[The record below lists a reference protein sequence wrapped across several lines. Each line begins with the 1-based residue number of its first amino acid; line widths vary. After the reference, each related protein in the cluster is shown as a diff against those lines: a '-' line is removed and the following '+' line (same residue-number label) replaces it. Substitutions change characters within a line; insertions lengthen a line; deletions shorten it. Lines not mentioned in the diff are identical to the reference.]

1 MKSIIIKQVICLL
14 AFFLME
20 NFAFSQESKLWVRF
34 DNTVFLPHVNSVG
47 RLISTSEELN
57 QLINDN
63 GMTGFIQAL
72 PDSKSKNLQNIYEV
86 SFFGNNEDVSISLS
100 KLPFIGLVEKAPD
113 YQVLYTP
120 DDYNIALSINNDTID
135 QYALDLINAQAAWD
149 LSHGSDSVV
158 IAISDQNYYQH
169 HVELEGKIAYY
180 DSTNLATETHGTAVA
195 ILTAGNTNNG
205 IGLSSI
211 GFESKL
217 ALYQMTFNEILVAS
231 YAGADVINISWT
243 SGCYYTQTQQDVIN
257 EAYNNGSFIIAA
269 AGNGTT
275 CGGADSLVYPASYTN
290 VFSVT
295 SVGPTNNHERFIGD
309 PSSTHQHNL
318 AVDVSAPGYDVT
330 ISPSSN
336 WYLNSSG
343 TSWAAAYVTG
353 TVGLMLSLNKCISN
367 IDIELI
373 LKNSSQNIDSLN
385 PLYAGKIGQGR
396 LDAHEAL
403 VMTTAHLGDL
413 TLSSALVDG
422 CTANDVSISV
432 SFVGGQAPH
441 DVIWSNGAN
450 SLSLDS
456 LGFGSNQITITDAHG
471 CSVNQVFN
479 VVDVQEPILN
489 SQVTNVACFG
499 DSSGQIELLFT
510 NPQEITNITWNNG
523 QSGTVL
529 SNLSVGT
536 YEATISYNNGLCS
549 IMQSELVQSPNVL
562 SIAALITDIDSINAG
577 AIDVTVSG
585 GTPPYLYNWDNNQQT
600 EDLSNLIA
608 GVYSIS
614 VTDSAGCSLAAFY
627 EISEDTTGQSDGL
640 DEVDYFNIHAYPNP
654 SNGDVTIS
662 WSGELISLELIS
674 ALGQVISKQY
684 SFPTNTK
691 LLKNLNSGVYFVRYT
706 KNQTTSKTIKL
717 VVL

>member
-1 MKSIIIKQVICLL
+1 L
-14 AFFLME
+14 
-20 NFAFSQESKLWVRF
+20 
-34 DNTVFLPHVNSVG
+34 
-47 RLISTSEELN
+47 
-57 QLINDN
+57 
-63 GMTGFIQAL
+63 
-72 PDSKSKNLQNIYEV
+72 
-86 SFFGNNEDVSISLS
+86 
-100 KLPFIGLVEKAPD
+100 
-113 YQVLYTP
+113 
-120 DDYNIALSINNDTID
+120 
-135 QYALDLINAQAAWD
+135 
-149 LSHGSDSVV
+149 
-158 IAISDQNYYQH
+158 
-169 HVELEGKIAYY
+169 
-180 DSTNLATETHGTAVA
+180 
-195 ILTAGNTNNG
+195 
-205 IGLSSI
+205 
-211 GFESKL
+211 
-217 ALYQMTFNEILVAS
+217 
-231 YAGADVINISWT
+231 
-243 SGCYYTQTQQDVIN
+243 
-257 EAYNNGSFIIAA
+257 
-269 AGNGTT
+269 
-275 CGGADSLVYPASYTN
+275 
-290 VFSVT
+290 
-295 SVGPTNNHERFIGD
+295 
-309 PSSTHQHNL
+309 
-318 AVDVSAPGYDVT
+318 
-330 ISPSSN
+330 
-336 WYLNSSG
+336 
-343 TSWAAAYVTG
+343 
-353 TVGLMLSLNKCISN
+353 
-367 IDIELI
+367 
-373 LKNSSQNIDSLN
+373 
-385 PLYAGKIGQGR
+385 
-396 LDAHEAL
+396 
-403 VMTTAHLGDL
+403 
-413 TLSSALVDG
+413 
-422 CTANDVSISV
+422 
-432 SFVGGQAPH
+432 
-441 DVIWSNGAN
+441 IWSNGAN

-499 DSSGQIELLFT
+499 DSSGQIELLLT

-536 YEATISYNNGLCS
+536 YDATISYNNGLCS

-562 SIAALITDIDSINAG
+562 SITALITDIDSINTG

-614 VTDSAGCSLAAFY
+614 VTDSAGCNLAAFY

-640 DEVDYFNIHAYPNP
+640 DEVVYFNIHAYPNP

>member
-1 MKSIIIKQVICLL
+1 
-14 AFFLME
+14 
-20 NFAFSQESKLWVRF
+20 
-34 DNTVFLPHVNSVG
+34 
-47 RLISTSEELN
+47 
-57 QLINDN
+57 
-63 GMTGFIQAL
+63 
-72 PDSKSKNLQNIYEV
+72 
-86 SFFGNNEDVSISLS
+86 
-100 KLPFIGLVEKAPD
+100 
-113 YQVLYTP
+113 
-120 DDYNIALSINNDTID
+120 
-135 QYALDLINAQAAWD
+135 
-149 LSHGSDSVV
+149 
-158 IAISDQNYYQH
+158 
-169 HVELEGKIAYY
+169 
-180 DSTNLATETHGTAVA
+180 
-195 ILTAGNTNNG
+195 
-205 IGLSSI
+205 
-211 GFESKL
+211 
-217 ALYQMTFNEILVAS
+217 
-231 YAGADVINISWT
+231 
-243 SGCYYTQTQQDVIN
+243 
-257 EAYNNGSFIIAA
+257 
-269 AGNGTT
+269 
-275 CGGADSLVYPASYTN
+275 
-290 VFSVT
+290 
-295 SVGPTNNHERFIGD
+295 
-309 PSSTHQHNL
+309 
-318 AVDVSAPGYDVT
+318 
-330 ISPSSN
+330 
-336 WYLNSSG
+336 
-343 TSWAAAYVTG
+343 
-353 TVGLMLSLNKCISN
+353 MLSLNKCISN

>member
-14 AFFLME
+14 AFFLIV

-72 PDSKSKNLQNIYEV
+72 PDSKSKNLQNVYEV

-231 YAGADVINISWT
+231 YAGADVINLSWT

-367 IDIELI
+367 TDIELI

-422 CTANDVSISV
+422 CSANDVSISV

-441 DVIWSNGAN
+441 TLIWSNGAN

-456 LGFGSNQITITDAHG
+456 LGSGSNQITITDAHG

-536 YEATISYNNGLCS
+536 YDATISYNNDLCS
-549 IMQSELVQSPNVL
+549 IMQSALVQSPNVL
-562 SIAALITDIDSINAG
+562 SITALITDIDSINAG

-614 VTDSAGCSLAAFY
+614 VTDSAGCSLSAFY

-640 DEVDYFNIHAYPNP
+640 YEVDYFNIHAYPNP

>member
-57 QLINDN
+57 LLINDN
-63 GMTGFIQAL
+63 DMTGFIQAL

-441 DVIWSNGAN
+441 DVAWSNGAN

-456 LGFGSNQITITDAHG
+456 LGFGINQITITDAHG

-536 YEATISYNNGLCS
+536 YDATISYNNGLCS

-640 DEVDYFNIHAYPNP
+640 DEVIYFNINAYPNP

-662 WSGELISLELIS
+662 WSGELISLELIN

>member
-1 MKSIIIKQVICLL
+1 MKPIIIKQVICLL

-413 TLSSALVDG
+413 TLSSAFVDG

-441 DVIWSNGAN
+441 DVAWSNGAN

-456 LGFGSNQITITDAHG
+456 LGFGINQITITDAHG

-499 DSSGQIELLFT
+499 DSSGQIELLLS

-536 YEATISYNNGLCS
+536 YDATISYNNGLCS
-549 IMQSELVQSPNVL
+549 IMQSELVQSPNVI
-562 SIAALITDIDSINAG
+562 SITALITDIDSINAG

-600 EDLSNLIA
+600 EDLTNLIA

-640 DEVDYFNIHAYPNP
+640 DEVAYFNIHAYPNP

>member
-113 YQVLYTP
+113 YQVLYAP

-367 IDIELI
+367 TDIELI

-536 YEATISYNNGLCS
+536 YDATISYNNGLCS

>member
-1 MKSIIIKQVICLL
+1 MKPIIIKQVICLL

-367 IDIELI
+367 TDIELI

-413 TLSSALVDG
+413 TLSSAFVDG

-441 DVIWSNGAN
+441 DVAWSNGAN

-456 LGFGSNQITITDAHG
+456 LGFGINQITITDAHG

-536 YEATISYNNGLCS
+536 YDATISYNNGLCS
-549 IMQSELVQSPNVL
+549 IMQSELVQSPNVI
-562 SIAALITDIDSINAG
+562 SITALITDIDSINAG

-640 DEVDYFNIHAYPNP
+640 DEVIYFNINAYPNP

>member
-1 MKSIIIKQVICLL
+1 MKPIIIKQVICLL

-367 IDIELI
+367 TDIELI

-413 TLSSALVDG
+413 TLSSAFVDG

-441 DVIWSNGAN
+441 DVAWSNGAN

-456 LGFGSNQITITDAHG
+456 LGFGINQITITDAHG

-536 YEATISYNNGLCS
+536 YDATISYNNGLCS
-549 IMQSELVQSPNVL
+549 IMQSELVQSPNVI
-562 SIAALITDIDSINAG
+562 SITALITDIDSINAG

-640 DEVDYFNIHAYPNP
+640 DEVAYFNIYAYPNP

>member
-57 QLINDN
+57 LLINDN
-63 GMTGFIQAL
+63 DMTGFIQAL

-330 ISPSSN
+330 ISPSLN

-441 DVIWSNGAN
+441 DVAWSNGAN

-456 LGFGSNQITITDAHG
+456 LGFGINQITITDAHG

-536 YEATISYNNGLCS
+536 YDATISYNNGLCS

-640 DEVDYFNIHAYPNP
+640 DEVIYFNINAYPNP

-662 WSGELISLELIS
+662 WSGELISLELIN

>member
-1 MKSIIIKQVICLL
+1 MKPIIIKQVICLL

-367 IDIELI
+367 TDIELI

-413 TLSSALVDG
+413 TLSSAFVDG

-441 DVIWSNGAN
+441 DVAWSNGAN

-456 LGFGSNQITITDAHG
+456 LGFGINQITITDAHG

-536 YEATISYNNGLCS
+536 YDATISYNNGLCS
-549 IMQSELVQSPNVL
+549 IMQSELVQSPNVI
-562 SIAALITDIDSINAG
+562 SITALITDIDSINAG

-640 DEVDYFNIHAYPNP
+640 DEVAYFNIHAYPNP

>member
-72 PDSKSKNLQNIYEV
+72 PDSKSKNLQNVYEV

-113 YQVLYTP
+113 YQVLYAP
-120 DDYNIALSINNDTID
+120 DDYNIALSYNDTID

-367 IDIELI
+367 TDIELI

-441 DVIWSNGAN
+441 TLIWSNGAN

-456 LGFGSNQITITDAHG
+456 LGFGINQITITDAHG

-536 YEATISYNNGLCS
+536 YDATISYNNDLCS
-549 IMQSELVQSPNVL
+549 IMQSALVQSPNVL

-640 DEVDYFNIHAYPNP
+640 DEVAYFNIHAYPNP

>member
-113 YQVLYTP
+113 YQVLYAP

-295 SVGPTNNHERFIGD
+295 SVGPSNNHERFIGD

-367 IDIELI
+367 VDIELI

-385 PLYAGKIGQGR
+385 PLYSGKIGQGR
-396 LDAHEAL
+396 LDVHEAL

-441 DVIWSNGAN
+441 TLIWSNGAN

-456 LGFGSNQITITDAHG
+456 LGFGINQITITDAHG

-523 QSGTVL
+523 QSGTFL

-536 YEATISYNNGLCS
+536 YDATISYNNGLCS

-562 SIAALITDIDSINAG
+562 SITALITDIDSINAG

>member
-113 YQVLYTP
+113 YQVLYAP

-367 IDIELI
+367 TDIELI

-413 TLSSALVDG
+413 TLSSAFVDG

-441 DVIWSNGAN
+441 DVAWSNGAN

-456 LGFGSNQITITDAHG
+456 LGFGINQITITDAHG

-562 SIAALITDIDSINAG
+562 SITALITDIDSINAG

>member
-14 AFFLME
+14 AFFLMV

-113 YQVLYTP
+113 YQVLYAP

-367 IDIELI
+367 TDIELI

-441 DVIWSNGAN
+441 TLIWSNGAN

-536 YEATISYNNGLCS
+536 YDATISYNNGLCS

-562 SIAALITDIDSINAG
+562 SITALITDIDSINAG

>member
-1 MKSIIIKQVICLL
+1 MKPIIIKQVICLL

-367 IDIELI
+367 TDIELI

-441 DVIWSNGAN
+441 DVAWSNGAN

-456 LGFGSNQITITDAHG
+456 LGFGINQITITDAHG

-499 DSSGQIELLFT
+499 DSSGQIELLLS

-536 YEATISYNNGLCS
+536 YDATISYNNGLCS
-549 IMQSELVQSPNVL
+549 IMQSELVQSPNVI
-562 SIAALITDIDSINAG
+562 SITALITDIDSINAG

-600 EDLSNLIA
+600 EDLTNLIA

-640 DEVDYFNIHAYPNP
+640 DEVAYFNIHAYPNP